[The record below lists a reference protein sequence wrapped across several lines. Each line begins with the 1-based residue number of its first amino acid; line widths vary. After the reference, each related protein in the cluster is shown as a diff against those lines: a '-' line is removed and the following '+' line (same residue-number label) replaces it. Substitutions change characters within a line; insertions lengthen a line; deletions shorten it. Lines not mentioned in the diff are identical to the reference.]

1 MTNREL
7 LRLLLL
13 DKIKKDCLGTDC
25 FKHYVYQKEFMD
37 TVIETWDGF
46 CFTIRAILFDMDKPS
61 LAMLKRVYAVFLEI
75 KEKDKRY

>member
-37 TVIETWDGF
+37 DVIETWDGF
-46 CFTIRAILFDMDKPS
+46 LFYYSCNFDMVTS
-61 LAMLKRVYAVFLEI
+61 TMLKRSHFSWN
-75 KEKDKRY
+75 